1 MSDCSLTAGREQ
13 ITIGR
18 DDDDVHFV
26 LDQYA
31 SKTLK
36 KQSMGR
42 HVAPL
47 GHIIMTPNRPVFTL
61 ILLLNYAYLAEKQ
74 QIPML

>member
-47 GHIIMTPNRPVFTL
+47 GHSIL
-61 ILLLNYAYLAEKQ
+61 ILSQTVFVLTSQLRSRKYKFYNL
-74 QIPML
+74 